1 LDTKELLLDTSDE
14 LLKACEITA
23 GQVVRIKKALKNQA
37 VTVDLSQC
45 PEFTFNVV
53 ENVAESD
60 DEITPVSV
68 DLEPSQSTPNPWIES
83 RAQPVFRKEEE
94 TFDEK
99 WLSSFK
105 LPTKVYIYIYIYMH
119 AYTKN
124 PGSIDSSDLL

>member
-1 LDTKELLLDTSDE
+1 MDTKELLLDTSDE

-37 VTVDLSQC
+37 VTLDLSQC
-45 PEFTFNVV
+45 PGFTFNVV

-60 DEITPVSV
+60 DEIIPVSM
-68 DLEPSQSTPNPWIES
+68 DLGPPQSTPNPWMIES

-94 TFDEK
+94 AFDEK

-105 LPTKVYIYIYIYMH
+105 LPTKVYIHEGNYIKM
-119 AYTKN
+119 K
-124 PGSIDSSDLL
+124 